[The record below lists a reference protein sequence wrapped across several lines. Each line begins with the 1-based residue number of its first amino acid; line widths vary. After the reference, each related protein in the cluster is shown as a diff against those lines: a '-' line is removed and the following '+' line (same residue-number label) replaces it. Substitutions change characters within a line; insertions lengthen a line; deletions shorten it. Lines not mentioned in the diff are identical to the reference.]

1 MNTSLTLLDR
11 NLQLVRYPQDLQHP
25 SWQAWDAADEYIIE
39 YVEQNIQDLQHQSIS
54 IYNDDFGTL
63 ACWFADFKPLWVSD
77 SYVAKQSCLVNLQQ
91 NNIPVES
98 VTFYDSV
105 TPVNSPAELVLL
117 KIPKTT
123 ALLEQQ
129 LIDLQTRVTP
139 STTVIAAGKATLIQK
154 STLALFE
161 KYLGST
167 TTSLAKKK
175 ARLIFCQPTG
185 CKSHASPYPTIWFTD
200 KPRFEI
206 SNLANVF
213 ARQQLDIGA
222 RFMLEHLSK
231 LANMDSKTVID
242 LGCGNGVLGLHILNQ
257 NKKTKVVF
265 VDESYMAVASAKQ
278 NVLANL
284 PEKESGSEFIVN
296 NCLDDFTEKSKFS
309 EVDIVLCNPPFHQQ
323 NAITDHI
330 AWQMFKD
337 AKSLLQNGGQLFVVG
352 NRHLDYPNK
361 LKRLFGNVT
370 TVATNQKF
378 SILSAS
384 KR

>member
-39 YVEQNIQDLQHQSIS
+39 YVEQNVQGLQHQSIS
-54 IYNDDFGTL
+54 IYNDDFGAL

-98 VTFYDSV
+98 VIFYDSITSV
-105 TPVNSPAELVLL
+105 DSPAELVLL

-129 LIDLQTRVTP
+129 LIDLQARVIP
-139 STTVIAAGKATLIQK
+139 STTVIAAGKATFIQK

-265 VDESYMAVASAKQ
+265 VDESYMAVASAKH

-296 NCLDDFTEKSKFS
+296 NCLDDFSEKSKFS

-337 AKSLLQNGGQLFVVG
+337 AKSLLQSGGQLFVVG
-352 NRHLDYPNK
+352 NRHLDYPSK

>member
-39 YVEQNIQDLQHQSIS
+39 YVEQNFQDIKNQSVS
-54 IYNDDFGTL
+54 IYNDDFGAL
-63 ACWFADFKPLWVSD
+63 ACWFADSKPIWVSD
-77 SYVAKQSCLVNLQQ
+77 SFVAKQSCLVNLQQ
-91 NNIPVES
+91 NNIPIES
-98 VTFYDSV
+98 VSFYDSV
-105 TPVNSPAELVLL
+105 TQIDSPVEVVLL

-129 LIDLQTRVTP
+129 LIDLQARVSP
-139 STTVIAAGKATLIQK
+139 STTVIAAGKANLIQK

-175 ARLIFCQPTG
+175 ARLVFCQPAG
-185 CKSHASPYPTIWFTD
+185 IKSDSSPYPTIWFTD
-200 KPRFEI
+200 IPRFKI

-222 RFMLEHLSK
+222 SFMLEHLSK
-231 LANMDSKTVID
+231 LANMNNKTVVD

-257 NKKTKVVF
+257 NKHTKVVF

-278 NVLANL
+278 NVLVNMA
-284 PEKESGSEFIVN
+284 EKEHQCDFIVN
-296 NCLDDFTEKSKFS
+296 NCLDNFTKKSKFT
-309 EVDIVLCNPPFHQQ
+309 EADMVLCNPPFHQQ

-337 AKSLLQNGGQLFVVG
+337 AKSVLQNGGQLVVVG

-361 LKRLFGNVT
+361 LKRLFGNAA

-378 SILSAS
+378 SILSAT